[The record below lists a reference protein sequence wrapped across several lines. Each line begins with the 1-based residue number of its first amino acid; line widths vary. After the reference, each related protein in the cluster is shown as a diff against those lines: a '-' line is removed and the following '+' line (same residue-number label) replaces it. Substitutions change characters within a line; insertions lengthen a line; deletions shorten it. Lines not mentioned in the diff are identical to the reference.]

1 MDARMDAP
9 RHVDILGIGEP
20 FATRWRLSLVFGL
33 LVYVGY
39 RLVNPLIARQFDL
52 STQIHYGIPVYYGPA
67 ALLMLALFALHKR
80 FCFPD
85 IHVVGNIRRTD
96 VIRGMLAVSVL
107 YIAAYGTA
115 YGLGQPREAT
125 MVSLYSLKTP
135 TQNVVMI
142 ISLLALPP
150 IVEELAFRHFLLST
164 LPFKANRTIAIA
176 AVAATALLFSVQH
189 RHYDYLTTYL
199 LLFALGIVFSR
210 ARIRTDGVILPIA
223 LHSYAIAFA
232 LICDRVVAHIQG

>member
-1 MDARMDAP
+1 MDAP

-33 LVYVGY
+33 LAYAGY
-39 RLVNPLIARQFDL
+39 RLVNPAIARQFDF
-52 STQIHYGIPVYYGPA
+52 STQIHYSIPVYYGPA

-85 IHVVGNIRRTD
+85 IHFVGNIRRKD

-107 YIAAYGTA
+107 YIAAYSTA
-115 YGLGQPREAT
+115 YCLGQPREAA
-125 MVSLYSLKTP
+125 MASLYSLKTP
-135 TQNVVMI
+135 TQNVVMV

-150 IVEELAFRHFLLST
+150 IVEELTFRHFLLST
-164 LPFKANRTIAIA
+164 LPFKASRKIAIA
-176 AVAATALLFSVQH
+176 AVVATAFLFSVQH

-199 LLFALGIVFSR
+199 LLFTLGVVFSR
-210 ARIRTDGVILPIA
+210 ARIRTDGVVLPIA
-223 LHSYAIAFA
+223 LHSYAVAFA